1 MLKLTLVTPE
11 KKMFVDLVVEEVF
24 VPGYR
29 GELNILPGHTPL
41 VTVLDT
47 GVLKFKNSSTN
58 ETVVAAIS
66 WGYCEVRNDNVN
78 ILAETAELPRD
89 IDFHRAKDAL
99 KLSEEVLVKGEG
111 SLEELQKFLN
121 KLKRARTRISIS
133 TPSK

>member
-1 MLKLTLVTPE
+1 
-11 KKMFVDLVVEEVF
+11 MFVDLVVEEVF

-99 KLSEEVLVKGEG
+99 KLSEEVLCCLPLFWGRQRFPFNSSQNRNVY
-111 SLEELQKFLN
+111 
-121 KLKRARTRISIS
+121 I
-133 TPSK
+133 